1 MSQITAIIP
10 TFNEEIHIEEAIQ
23 SVQFADEIIIIDSF
37 STDNTVKIA
46 KKHNV
51 VLIQRILTTIRL
63 KKILLL
69 IKQHTIGFVFWM
81 QMSVFQ

>member
-1 MSQITAIIP
+1 MSKITAIIP

-51 VLIQRILTTIRL
+51 VLIKRIFDDYSSQKNFAI
-63 KKILLL
+63 
-69 IKQHTIGFVFWM
+69 
-81 QMSVFQ
+81 